1 MVSIVLSENHNLL
14 VNIFFGF
21 ALDIISFKENLNKDN
36 NFRNLR
42 PELVEKKEPPITIS
56 IKKINDRCLGIFSR
70 ETPILE
76 ILLVIDK
83 KIIPKFTVLSV
94 NKKKKKI
101 NISK

>member
-1 MVSIVLSENHNLL
+1 MSENHNLL

-21 ALDIISFKENLNKDN
+21 ALDTISFMENLNKDN
-36 NFRNLR
+36 NFKNLR

-56 IKKINDRCLGIFSR
+56 IKNINDRWLGIFSR

-76 ILLVIDK
+76 MLLVIDK
-83 KIIPKFTVLSV
+83 KINQNLPTYLLI
-94 NKKKKKI
+94 KKKKI